1 MNRCQH
7 FNNLIMKMGNMARGG
22 NLPSQYQRVEYLQSS
37 GTQFINTGVKASNG
51 LAVQAKVIN
60 TENPQGHGINH
71 VFLGARTS
79 ATNRFFTWVFDGQ
92 GGIYYGYRD
101 VYGSIGKTW
110 RAQTVYEFTS
120 TITDS
125 VFSIECLGEYGW
137 SWSRQITQQFA
148 GDVNLYLYACNDWN
162 SSASNL
168 LKGKVFYCT
177 IEKDGVLIRDFIPC
191 YRRSDLKPGMYDKV
205 TKQFY
210 TNSGTGEFTVGLEI

>member
-7 FNNLIMKMGNMARGG
+7 FNNLIKKMGNIDRGG
-22 NLPSQYQRVEYLQSS
+22 NLPAKYKQVEYLQSS

-51 LAVQAKVIN
+51 LAVRAKVIN
-60 TENPQGHGINH
+60 TESPQGQGVNRG
-71 VFLGARTS
+71 FLGARTS

-92 GGIYYGYRD
+92 GSICYGYRD

-110 RAQTVYEFTS
+110 GAQTVYEFTV

-125 VFSIECLGEYGW
+125 VFSIERHGEYGW
-137 SWSRQITQQFA
+137 SWSGQITQQFA

-191 YRRSDLKPGMYDKV
+191 YRRSDSKPGMYDLV
-205 TKQFY
+205 TDTFF
-210 TNSGTGEFTVGLEI
+210 TNAGTGEFITGNPI